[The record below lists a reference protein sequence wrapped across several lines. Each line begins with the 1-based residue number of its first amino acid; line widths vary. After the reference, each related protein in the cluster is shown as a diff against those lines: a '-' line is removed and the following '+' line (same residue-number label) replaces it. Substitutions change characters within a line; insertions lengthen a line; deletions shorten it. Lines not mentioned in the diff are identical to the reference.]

1 MTFQKRTTLKY
12 ILLGGVAT
20 TATFAFTAMAD
31 HPHKPKKTESA
42 KVETMAKKV
51 KAKKKHAK
59 TKAMKMADMK
69 AEVKSDKSDEESA
82 NTGDE
87 KWDVMNPP
95 GDKREIDINVTEG
108 TWMSLDVSPDGKT
121 IAFDMLG
128 DIYTMPITGGKATNI
143 ASGMAWEMQPRFSP
157 DGTRIA
163 FTSDRAGGDNIWTMD
178 VDGGDM
184 KQVTKETFRLLNNP
198 TWSPDGQFIAARKHF
213 TTSRSLG
220 VGEIW
225 LYHTSGGSGVQLVKK
240 PSEAHQK
247 ELGEPMFS
255 PDGNYIYYSQNITPG
270 PIFEYAQDSNTEL
283 FQIKRYD
290 METGEID
297 TSAGGAGGAVRP
309 APSPDGKYLAFVKRV
324 RADSRLFI
332 KDLESGEERMI
343 FDHLDQDMQE
353 TWGVQGMYPNMDWSP
368 DSRKIYFWAKGQIH
382 SVDIADGNVEHIDF
396 KVKDTRTVM
405 DAPRPSVEVSPEEF
419 KTQMTRFTQV
429 SPDGKTVVFE
439 SIGKLYLKDIKSGKV
454 SNLTKLP
461 ETMREL
467 YPSWSRDSKS
477 IIFTTWNDTDL
488 GAIHSINVASK
499 KVTTHTKNPG
509 HYKRPAFSP
518 SGDFIT
524 YEKGAGGFLTAPEW
538 SAGTG
543 IYVQAIG
550 SDDALLV
557 SKSGNNPHYGNDEM
571 RVFFTKRVDGKAT
584 LISTNVLG
592 GRERKHASSK
602 MAQSY
607 HISPAGDMI
616 AVRENY
622 NLYIMPA
629 LKGPQNL
636 AAGKMDKALPIKK
649 ASHGGATYPSWTTD
663 NQINWSLGPTLF
675 TANAADVMEEGFEP
689 PKEGL
694 NLSYKVKADKPTKV
708 VLLENARIVTMSGK
722 DGGIIEKGN
731 ILITGDRIASIG
743 NELDIDNPYKNFIRV
758 DLEGKTIVP
767 GFIEAHYHG
776 PQGTDEL
783 VPLQNWKTLATLAL
797 GVTTVFD
804 PSSRASEI
812 FTAAEM
818 QRAGKLIS
826 PRTYSTGEIVYGAK
840 APGFFADIQKEED
853 AQEHIARLKNQGAH
867 GIKNYNQPRRDQ
879 RQQVVKASRDH
890 DILVVSEGGSL
901 YHMDMSLVQDGNSS
915 VEHNLPVSAIYDDVV
930 QMFGQTNVAYT
941 PTLSVTYGG
950 VRGEDY
956 YYQESDVWKHP
967 ILSKHVPPA
976 LLQSRA
982 VRRQM
987 VPAED
992 YADAEAGTAAK
1003 KLMEAGV
1010 PVSIGGHGQR
1020 EGLASHWEMWS
1031 FARGGMSNLQA
1042 LQTAT
1047 TEPARHL
1054 GFDKD
1059 IGSLEKGKLADLVI
1073 LSDNPLD
1080 DIRNTDKVEHVML
1093 GGRLYEAETMNEVHT
1108 GDTKRLPYWWE

>member
-1 MTFQKRTTLKY
+1 MTAQKKAPLKY
-12 ILLGGVAT
+12 ILLGGAAVM
-20 TATFAFTAMAD
+20 TAFAFTATAD
-31 HPHKPKKTESA
+31 HPHKPKKAEKT
-42 KVETMAKKV
+42 KTETMVKKM
-51 KAKKKHAK
+51 KAKKPVV
-59 TKAMKMADMK
+59 KMAPKKKMD
-69 AEVKSDKSDEESA
+69 AKSDTNMAEQSKD
-82 NTGDE
+82 DE

-128 DIYTMPITGGKATNI
+128 DIYTMPVTGGKATNI

-157 DGTRIA
+157 DGSRIA

-178 VDGGDM
+178 VNGEN
-184 KQVTKETFRLLNNP
+184 KEQVTKESFRLTNNP

-225 LYHTSGGSGVQLVKK
+225 LYHKSGGSGVQLVKK

-297 TSAGGAGGAVRP
+297 TAAGGAGGAVRP

-368 DSRKIYFWAKGQIH
+368 DSSTIYFWAKGQFH
-382 SVDIADGNVEHIDF
+382 SIRIKDGDINHIDF
-396 KVKDTRTVM
+396 EVNDTRTVM

-419 KTQMTRFTQV
+419 KTQMPRFSQV
-429 SPDGKTVVFE
+429 SPDGNKVVFE
-439 SIGKLYLKDIKSGKV
+439 SLGKLYLKDIKSDKI

-461 ETMREL
+461 KTMREL
-467 YPSWSRDSKS
+467 YPSWSRDSKH
-477 IIFTTWNDTDL
+477 IVFTTWNDEDL
-488 GAIHSINVASK
+488 GAIHSMELASK
-499 KVTTHTKNPG
+499 KITTHTTEPG
-509 HYKRPAFSP
+509 HYKRPSFSP
-518 SGDFIT
+518 SGDFIA
-524 YEKGAGGFLTAPEW
+524 YEKGSGGFLTAPEW
-538 SAGTG
+538 SADTG
-543 IYVQAIG
+543 IYVQAVG
-550 SDDALLV
+550 SEDTLRV
-557 SKSGNNPHYGNDEM
+557 SKSGGNPHFGTDDL
-571 RVFFTKRVDGKAT
+571 RVFFTKTIDKKST
-584 LISTNVLG
+584 LVSTNLLG
-592 GRERKHASSK
+592 GHERKHASSI

-607 HISPAGDMI
+607 NVSHDGRMI
-616 AVRENY
+616 AFRENY
-622 NLYIMPA
+622 NLFVMPV
-629 LKGPQNL
+629 LSGPQNI
-636 AAGKMDKALPIKK
+636 AADMSGKSLPITKV
-649 ASHGGATYPSWTTD
+649 SHGGATYPSWTAD
-663 NQINWSLGPTLF
+663 NQLNWTLGPTLYSVD
-675 TANAADVMEEGFEP
+675 TANVMDEDFEP
-689 PKEGL
+689 PKDGI
-694 NLSYKVKADKPTKV
+694 NLSYKVRADKHDGKIALT
-708 VLLENARIVTMSGK
+708 NARIVTMSDK
-722 DGGIIEKGN
+722 DGGVIENGT
-731 ILITGDRIASIG
+731 ILIDGDRISSIG
-743 NELDIDNPYKNFIRV
+743 EDIAIKGSYKTV

-783 VPLQNWKTLATLAL
+783 IPQQNWKSLATLAL

-804 PSSRASEI
+804 PSNRASEI
-812 FTAAEM
+812 FTAGEM
-818 QRAGKLIS
+818 QRAGELLA
-826 PRTYSTGEIVYGAK
+826 PRIYSTGEVIYGAK
-840 APGFFADIQKEED
+840 APGFFASIQSEED
-853 AQEHIARLKNQGAH
+853 AQEHVGRLKNQGAH
-867 GIKNYNQPRRDQ
+867 AVKNYNQPRREQ
-879 RQQVVKASRDH
+879 RQQVVKASWDKEL
-890 DILVVSEGGSL
+890 LVTAEGGSL
-901 YHMDMSLVQDGNSS
+901 YHMDMSLVADGNSS

-930 QMFGQTNVAYT
+930 QMFSQTNVAYT

-950 VRGEDY
+950 VRGENF

-967 ILSKHVPPA
+967 ILSKHVPPSV
-976 LLQSRA
+976 LQGRS
-982 VRRQM
+982 VRVQM
-987 VPAED
+987 SPEED
-992 YADAEAGTAAK
+992 YADADAAAGAK
-1003 KLMEAGV
+1003 QLMEAGV

-1031 FARGGMSNLQA
+1031 FARGGMSPLQV

-1059 IGSLEKGKLADLVI
+1059 IGTLEKGKLADLVI

-1108 GDTKRLPYWWE
+1108 GDTKRLKYWWE

>member
-1 MTFQKRTTLKY
+1 MTSRNITSLKY
-12 ILLGGVAT
+12 ILMGGAAAT
-20 TATFAFTAMAD
+20 AAFAFTALAD
-31 HPHKPKKTESA
+31 HPHKPKKAEKTKA
-42 KVETMAKKV
+42 ETLVKDM
-51 KAKKKHAK
+51 KAKKPVVKMAPKKKAEAK
-59 TKAMKMADMK
+59 TK
-69 AEVKSDKSDEESA
+69 DKTPDDTASGD
-82 NTGDE
+82 DE

-95 GDKREIDINVTEG
+95 GEKHEIDIKVTEG

-128 DIYTMPITGGKATNI
+128 DIYTMPITGGTATNI
-143 ASGMAWEMQPRFSP
+143 ASGMAWEIQPRFSP

-178 VDGGDM
+178 IDGEN
-184 KQVTKETFRLLNNP
+184 KEQVTKESFRLLNNP

-225 LYHTSGGSGVQLVKK
+225 LYHKTGGSGVQLVKK

-255 PDGNYIYYSQNITPG
+255 PDGDYIYYSQNITPG

-283 FQIKRYD
+283 FQIKRYE
-290 METGEID
+290 METGEIH

-309 APSPDGKYLAFVKRV
+309 APSPDGKYLAYVKRV
-324 RADSRLFI
+324 RAASKLFI

-368 DSRKIYFWAKGQIH
+368 DSRKIYFWANGLIH
-382 SVDIADGNVEHIDF
+382 SVDVEDGDVEHIDF
-396 KVKDTRTVM
+396 KVQDTRTVM
-405 DAPRPSVEVSPEEF
+405 TAPRPSVEVAPDEF
-419 KTQMTRFTQV
+419 QTQMTRFTQV
-429 SPDGKTVVFE
+429 SPDGKTVIFE

-454 SNLTKLP
+454 KNLTKLP
-461 ETMREL
+461 ETLREL
-467 YPSWSRDSKS
+467 YPSWSRDSKQ
-477 IIFTTWNDTDL
+477 IIFTTWNDNDL
-488 GAIHSINVASK
+488 GAIHSIDIATRK
-499 KVTTHTKNPG
+499 ITTHTKNPG

-538 SAGTG
+538 SSGTG
-543 IYVQAIG
+543 IYVQAIDSG
-550 SDDALLV
+550 DALLV
-557 SKSGNNPHYGNDEM
+557 SKSGSNPHYADDDM
-571 RVFFTKRVDGKAT
+571 RVYFTKRMDGKAA
-584 LISTNVLG
+584 LVSTNVLG
-592 GRERKHASSK
+592 GLERKHASSK

-607 HISPAGDMI
+607 HISPNGSMI
-616 AVRENY
+616 AFRENY
-622 NLYIMPA
+622 NLYMMPA

-636 AAGKMDKALPIKK
+636 SAGKSDNALPITKL
-649 ASHGGATYPSWTTD
+649 SYGGATYPSWTAD

-675 TANAADVMEEGFEP
+675 SVDAIEAMAEVFEP

-694 NLSYKVKADKPTKV
+694 NLSYKVKADKPSGMIALT
-708 VLLENARIVTMSGK
+708 NARIVTMAGE
-722 DGGIIEKGN
+722 DGGVIEQGT
-731 ILITGDRIASIG
+731 ILIDGDRIAAIG
-743 NELDIDNPYKNFIRV
+743 DDVNFSGDVKTV
-758 DLEGKTIVP
+758 DLDGKTIVP

-783 VPLQNWKTLATLAL
+783 IPNQNWKTLATLAL

-804 PSSRASEI
+804 PSNSASEI
-812 FTAAEM
+812 FAAAEM
-818 QRAGKLIS
+818 QRAGKLLS
-826 PRTYSTGEIVYGAK
+826 PRTYSTGEVVYGAK

-853 AQEHIARLKNQGAH
+853 AQEHISRLKNQGAH

-879 RQQVVKASRDH
+879 RQQVVKASWDNN
-890 DILVVSEGGSL
+890 ILVVSEGGSL

-930 QMFGQTNVAYT
+930 QMFAQTNVAST

-976 LLQSRA
+976 VLQSRA

-987 VPAED
+987 VPEED
-992 YADAEAGTAAK
+992 YADAAAGAVSK
-1003 KLMEAGV
+1003 KLMDAGV
-1010 PVSIGGHGQR
+1010 MVSIGGHGQR

-1031 FARGGMSNLQA
+1031 FARGGMSPLEA
-1042 LQTAT
+1042 LRTAT

-1054 GFDKD
+1054 GFEKD
-1059 IGSLEKGKLADLVI
+1059 IGTLEEGKLADLVI

-1093 GGRLYEAETMNEVHT
+1093 GGRLYESETMNEVHT
-1108 GDTKRLPYWWE
+1108 GDSKRLPYWWE